1 MKKKTGILQNR
12 ILYPLYAA
20 LLSMLAFLISLAML
34 GILGYSND
42 TILRSDLNGQY
53 IAFIQMFLRVLKGD
67 GSLWYTFSAYL
78 GSGAILT
85 YAYYAFS
92 PFNLLYLIESVSIP
106 AMTAVII
113 VLKLGTA
120 AASFQLFI
128 QKTSRIFH
136 PATLLF
142 AMSYALC
149 GYAVTMHY
157 HIMWL
162 DALYTLPIIILFIA
176 TLIDTGSFIG
186 LVPAYA
192 YLFITNFYMG
202 FMVGIFSAIVFVLCL
217 LYREDIRRSGGRR
230 RMLLLCLKYAF
241 AVLLAVGLCAILLIP
256 TAYFLYSHMAVDN
269 VAFSELR
276 AALPDLLNSMFIG
289 QMQTLD
295 TQVPLLYCGLPAL
308 ILVPFY
314 FMSKKISRRE
324 KIMAGIAAAYL
335 LLCTLLLPLYKFM
348 HAFDYPN
355 MYGYR
360 FAFLMVFLMLWMAC
374 RVLPHIEDI
383 PFRHIVRYLV
393 FLAVFYSFMIPV
405 QKVIFSDV
413 HYRNSQNEF
422 LLNAVFLALWGV
434 VLYRCMPCH
443 AKTSGDSAEHADGG
457 SKYADNATAPK
468 RQKAIFAAALLLIT
482 AELSTNAYLCISKE
496 EHNAVSED
504 VYNQWY
510 YSEKAAVD
518 SILEADSSFYRIHTT
533 YEECYNAAGL
543 FGYHSL
549 STFSSSDDYP
559 LRQALSHLGTATG
572 NRFISDTGYTAVTDM
587 LFSGKYRITLTPA
600 ASLESGITKDTYTPA
615 EVDVNPYS
623 LPLGYMSNPQIIHYQ
638 PGDDPF
644 YNQMLLLYCLT
655 GQYYEVFTPVPQD
668 ELKTEYENMAIVN
681 SMEYVNFY
689 HLSDYLTGGIIS
701 FSAPVRDGMQ
711 FMACFTQPVPSA
723 DPSSP
728 LILAQM
734 EGVNE
739 SPYLSYGVIAKGT
752 DAQMYDTP
760 HETVMIYFSN
770 GYRDY
775 YCNNMYF
782 YYYDSSVI
790 PAAYEDLSAGGFRIS
805 HFEDD
810 YIQGTVTATGDR
822 PVFLTT
828 IPYDSGWHAYVDGTA
843 VPTYPVLEDAFLSL
857 VLTPGEHQITLE
869 YVAQGS
875 LPGAVIT
882 LVSFIILVLLSGIL
896 FLCRKRKSSPPV

>member
-20 LLSMLAFLISLAML
+20 LLSMLAFLISLAAL

-42 TILRSDLNGQY
+42 TILRSDLNVQY
-53 IAFIQMFLRVLKGD
+53 IAFIQMFLRVLKGE

-162 DALYTLPIIILFIA
+162 DALYTLPIIILFIV

-202 FMVGIFSAIVFVLCL
+202 FMVGIFSAVVFVLYL
-217 LYREDIRRSGGRR
+217 LYREDIRQSGGRR

-256 TAYFLYSHMAVDN
+256 TAYFLYSHMAADN
-269 VAFSELR
+269 AAFSELR
-276 AALPDLLNSMFIG
+276 ATLPDLLNSMFIG

-374 RVLPHIEDI
+374 RVLPHIEEI
-383 PFRHIVRYLV
+383 PFRHIVHYLV
-393 FLAVFYSFMIPV
+393 FLAVFYSFMISL

-413 HYRNSQNEF
+413 YYRNSQNEF
-422 LLNAVFLALWGV
+422 LLNTVFLVLWGAI
-434 VLYRCMPCH
+434 LYRCISCH
-443 AKTSGDSAEHADGG
+443 AKTAFFRSGSAV
-457 SKYADNATAPK
+457 
-468 RQKAIFAAALLLIT
+468 FAAALILMT
-482 AELSTNAYLCISKE
+482 AELSINAYLCISKE
-496 EHNAVSED
+496 EHSAVSED

-510 YSEKAAVD
+510 YSEKDAVD

-533 YEECYNAAGL
+533 YDESPNAAGL

-559 LRQALSHLGTATG
+559 LRQALSHLGIATS
-572 NRFISDTGYTAVTDM
+572 NRFISGTGYTTVTDM
-587 LFSGKYRITLTPA
+587 LFSGKYRITLMPA
-600 ASLESGITKDTYTPA
+600 ASLEPGITKDTYTPA
-615 EVDVNPYS
+615 EVAVNPYS
-623 LPLGYMSNPQIIHYQ
+623 LPLGYMSDPQIIHYQ

-668 ELKTEYENMAIVN
+668 KLKIEYENMAIAN

-711 FMACFTQPVPSA
+711 FMACFTQPVPAA
-723 DPSSP
+723 DSSSP
-728 LILAQM
+728 SILAQM
-734 EGVNE
+734 EGINE
-739 SPYLSYGVIAKGT
+739 SPYLAYGAIAKGT
-752 DAQMYDTP
+752 DAHMYDTP
-760 HETVMIYFSN
+760 HETVMIYFSD

-810 YIQGTVTATGDR
+810 YIQGTVTATKER

-828 IPYDSGWHAYVDGTA
+828 LPYDSGWHAYVDGTA

-882 LVSFIILVLLSGIL
+882 LVSFIIFILLSGIL
-896 FLCRKRKSSPPV
+896 FLCRKRKSEKN

>member
-1 MKKKTGILQNR
+1 MIIDYRRLYIMKKKTGILQNR

-20 LLSMLAFLISLAML
+20 LLSMLAFLIALAML

-42 TILRSDLNGQY
+42 TILRSDLYVQY
-53 IAFIQMFLRVLKGD
+53 IAFIQMFLRVLKGE
-67 GSLWYTFSAYL
+67 GSLWYSFSVYL
-78 GSGAILT
+78 GSGSILT

-128 QKTSRIFH
+128 QKTSRLFH

-162 DALYTLPIIILFIA
+162 DALYTLPIIILFIV

-202 FMVGIFSAIVFVLCL
+202 FMVGVFSAVVFVLCL

-241 AVLLAVGLCAILLIP
+241 AALLAAGLCAILLIP

-269 VAFSELR
+269 AAFSELR

-374 RVLPHIEDI
+374 RVLPHMEEI

-422 LLNAVFLALWGV
+422 LLNAVFLALWGI
-434 VLYRCMPCH
+434 VLYCCT
-443 AKTSGDSAEHADGG
+443 KTALCRSGAAV
-457 SKYADNATAPK
+457 
-468 RQKAIFAAALLLIT
+468 FAAALILMT
-482 AELSTNAYLCISKE
+482 AELSINAYLCISKE

-510 YSEKAAVD
+510 YSEKDAVD

-533 YEECYNAAGL
+533 YEECANAAGL

-559 LRQALSHLGTATG
+559 LRQALFHLGAATS
-572 NRFISDTGYTAVTDM
+572 NRYISGTGYTAVTDM

-600 ASLESGITKDTYTPA
+600 ASLEPGITKDTYTPA
-615 EVDVNPYS
+615 EVAVNPYS
-623 LPLGYMSNPQIIHYQ
+623 LPLGYMSGPQIIHYQ

-668 ELKTEYENMAIVN
+668 ELKTEYENMAIVT
-681 SMEYVNFY
+681 SKEFVNFY

-711 FMACFTQPVPSA
+711 FMACFTQSVPAA

-728 LILAQM
+728 QILAQM
-734 EGVNE
+734 AGINE
-739 SPYLSYGVIAKGT
+739 SPYLSYGAIAKGT
-752 DAQMYDTP
+752 DAKMYDTP
-760 HETVMIYFSN
+760 HETVMIYFSD

-805 HFEDD
+805 HYEDD
-810 YIQGTVTATGDR
+810 YIQGTVTATEDR

-843 VPTYPVLEDAFLSL
+843 VPTYPILEDAFLSL
-857 VLTPGEHQITLE
+857 VLTPGEHQITLK

-882 LVSFIILVLLSGIL
+882 LISFIIFVLLSGIL